1 VKLLLG
7 QCASDLA
14 FAGHCVHLQ
23 ITVTYWEWKKHQ
35 HEQITGVAVMEN
47 VNKLQ
52 QLARDGGIESRD
64 DQVLNL
70 RREKLDILDSR
81 RFQLHAFFQRLRT

>member
-1 VKLLLG
+1 
-7 QCASDLA
+7 
-14 FAGHCVHLQ
+14 
-23 ITVTYWEWKKHQ
+23 
-35 HEQITGVAVMEN
+35 MEN
-47 VNKLQ
+47 MNKLQ